1 MRFLHT
7 GDWHV
12 GKTLRGR
19 SRADEHRAV
28 LKEIAE
34 LARDQKVDIALV
46 AGDLFDSASPT
57 AESEEIVYGALL
69 ELAHATEWVVVISG
83 NHDNPRRLKAVEPLM
98 RLTNIRVLPALA
110 LAEDGGVIV
119 LQTKVGGA
127 QIAML
132 LFLSQRLIVKADDL
146 MMRDSFEHIGS
157 YAERAHRIIRS
168 LCPDMPDKIDK
179 IDRAPPQTVDI
190 LLAHAMV
197 HGGVMGGGERQAHTI
212 FEYSIPTIAFPSSL
226 HYAALGHL
234 HRAQKL
240 PGACPIWYSGS
251 PLQLDFGETRDDKS
265 VNIVDAVAGT
275 PATVECVPLTAGR
288 RLRYVKTTMEK
299 LIEVAAEA
307 GDDYLRVAIDAP
319 PTPGLADQVR
329 ERLPNAIDVHVS
341 HHGSK
346 RDDTDRARPARIGRS
361 PRELFHEYLSER
373 GEDDARLKALFDVLL
388 EEVYAPD

>member
-28 LKEIAE
+28 LNEITE

-83 NHDNPRRLKAVEPLM
+83 NHDNPRRLAAVEPLM
-98 RLTNIRVLPALA
+98 RLTNIRVLASLA
-110 LAEDGGVIV
+110 LPEDGGVIV
-119 LQTKVGGA
+119 LQTKFGDA
-127 QIAML
+127 RIAML
-132 LFLSQRLIVKADDL
+132 PFLSQRLIVKADDL
-146 MMRDSFEHIGS
+146 MMRDAFEHIGS
-157 YAERAHRIIRS
+157 YAERAHRIIQS
-168 LCPDMPDKIDK
+168 LCPDKIDNTDK
-179 IDRAPPQTVDI
+179 APPQTVDI

-212 FEYSIPTIAFPSSL
+212 FEYSIPTTAFPSSL
-226 HYAALGHL
+226 HYTALGHL

-240 PGACPIWYSGS
+240 PAACPVWYSGS
-251 PLQLDFGETRDDKS
+251 PLQLDFGETHDAKS
-265 VNIVDAVAGT
+265 VNIVDAESGV
-275 PATVECVPLTAGR
+275 PATVASLPLTAGR
-288 RLRYVKTTMEK
+288 RLRHVKTTMEK

-307 GDDYLRVAIDAP
+307 GDDYLRVEIDAP
-319 PTPGLADQVR
+319 PAPGLADQVR
-329 ERLPNAIDVHVS
+329 ERLPNAVDVQVS
-341 HHGSK
+341 KVHPK
-346 RDDTDRARPARIGRS
+346 RDDTDRAHPTRIGRS

-373 GEDDARLKALFDVLL
+373 GEDDAQLKALFDELL

>member
-28 LKEIAE
+28 LNEIAE
-34 LARDQKVDIALV
+34 IARDQKVDIALV

-57 AESEEIVYGALL
+57 PESEEIVYYALL
-69 ELAHATEWVVVISG
+69 ELARVTEWVVVISG
-83 NHDNPRRLKAVEPLM
+83 NHDNPRRLAAVEPLM
-98 RLTNIRVLPALA
+98 RLTNIRVLPVLA
-110 LAEDGGVIV
+110 RPEDGGVIT

-127 QIAML
+127 RIAML
-132 LFLSQRLIVKADDL
+132 PFLSQRLIVKADDL
-146 MMRDSFEHIGS
+146 MMKDAFEHVGS
-157 YAERAHRIIRS
+157 YAERATRIIQS
-168 LCPDMPDKIDK
+168 LCAEK
-179 IDRAPPQTVDI
+179 APPQTVDL

-212 FEYSIPTIAFPSSL
+212 FEYSIPTTAFPSSL

-265 VNIVDAVAGT
+265 VNIVDAEPGT
-275 PATVECVPLTAGR
+275 PASVETVPLSAGR
-288 RLRYVKTTMEK
+288 RLRHVKTTMDK
-299 LIEVAAEA
+299 LIEVAADA
-307 GDDYLRVAIDAP
+307 GDDFLRVEIDAP
-319 PTPGLADQVR
+319 PAPGLADQVR
-329 ERLPNAIDVHVS
+329 QRLPNAIDVQVTHRSATV
-341 HHGSK
+341 
-346 RDDTDRARPARIGRS
+346 DDDSDARPVRIGRS
-361 PRELFHEYLSER
+361 PRELFYEYLADR
-373 GEDDARLKALFDVLL
+373 GEDDAKLKALFDELL

>member
-69 ELAHATEWVVVISG
+69 ELAHASEWVVVISG
-83 NHDNPRRLKAVEPLM
+83 NHDNPRRLAAVEPLM
-98 RLTNIRVLPALA
+98 RLTNIRVLPAPA
-110 LAEDGGVIV
+110 LPEDGGVIV
-119 LQTKVGGA
+119 LQTKVGDA
-127 QIAML
+127 RIAML
-132 LFLSQRLIVKADDL
+132 PFLSQRLIVKADDL
-146 MMRDSFEHIGS
+146 MMRDTFEHLGS
-157 YAERAHRIIRS
+157 YAERAHRIVQS
-168 LCPDMPDKIDK
+168 LCPDNAD
-179 IDRAPPQTVDI
+179 APPQTVDI

-212 FEYSIPTIAFPSSL
+212 FEYSIPTTAFPSSL
-226 HYAALGHL
+226 HYTALGHL

-265 VNIVDAVAGT
+265 VNIVDAELGV
-275 PATVECVPLTAGR
+275 PATVASLPLTAGR
-288 RLRYVKTTMEK
+288 HLRHVKTTMEK

-307 GDDYLRVAIDAP
+307 GDDYLRVEIDAP
-319 PTPGLADQVR
+319 PAPGLSDQVR
-329 ERLPNAIDVHVS
+329 ARLPNAVDVQVS
-341 HHGSK
+341 RCHPK
-346 RDDTDRARPARIGRS
+346 RDDTDRAHPTRIGRS

-373 GEDDARLKALFDVLL
+373 GEDDRRLKALFDELL